1 MIKRILL
8 ILTFCV
14 LSLQVFAQREN
25 YIILFDCTLSMK
37 GSDGGPVVW
46 DDAKEI
52 LADAILSINGDN
64 AKIVVIPFQDKIGKV
79 TEFYASDKS
88 KAGIVNQILAD
99 VDKMIATKHRG
110 TSICRA
116 WDLGLRYLEEDC
128 VNFMLLMTDG
138 ADNIDLNTGNPAKL
152 DKNGQP
158 VTPADAAI
166 LEACTEEV
174 CNRVRKWCDFGPDKI
189 MSYSRLTQG
198 AQVEKIV
205 EAAKDCKNI
214 DFSDGLNISLLST
227 RTYVFNVL
235 EFKSEDEL
243 RVPLKLNNK
252 LSGKASVKYDSD
264 LFELSLLKEGFINGA
279 ATLVIRPKA
288 DYLEL
293 REKVGQ
299 ESTIRA
305 EIESEDLEDL
315 NIIIN
320 DLTLTVIGSPE
331 KVLSAEVERTD
342 LGRASHYRK
351 YLWKKASR
359 PDTLYTT
366 LSFDFN
372 EHAEAASSRVK
383 FNVTSEEGDYC
394 EFFIDGEKTSVFT
407 VDSDSE
413 VEIGVVFKPE
423 APEGYYGVQ
432 IASGYAEVDRISN
445 SRIEDGQVWKT
456 LVYGKYRIRTNP
468 LKIALISILLF
479 LVGLFCLW
487 VFVLRY
493 IFYRRLKVSLVLVG
507 KGDQTMIPR
516 RAKGFIRFVITS
528 SPKRQSGLMNL
539 LTGKVQYFMMQPED
553 GVTEDIVI
561 EPFDSKSV
569 RIRKTHKSPYVITMS
584 RLRIKKVGQPSDI
597 SEVINQ
603 ENKKTIKI
611 QIQ

>member
-1 MIKRILL
+1 
-8 ILTFCV
+8 
-14 LSLQVFAQREN
+14 
-25 YIILFDCTLSMK
+25 MK

-64 AKIVVIPFQDKIGKV
+64 AKIVVVPFQDKIGEV
-79 TEFYASDKS
+79 TEFYASDKA

-189 MSYSRLTQG
+189 MSYSRLTRG

-305 EIESEDLEDL
+305 EIESEDLENL

-351 YLWKKASR
+351 YLWKKASIYI
-359 PDTLYTT
+359 PFLYVYFVYPTAIPVYS
-366 LSFDFN
+366 L
-372 EHAEAASSRVK
+372 RK
-383 FNVTSEEGDYC
+383 FSAV
-394 EFFIDGEKTSVFT
+394 FFICTVTVFSSVNRKH
-407 VDSDSE
+407 
-413 VEIGVVFKPE
+413 I
-423 APEGYYGVQ
+423 
-432 IASGYAEVDRISN
+432 
-445 SRIEDGQVWKT
+445 
-456 LVYGKYRIRTNP
+456 
-468 LKIALISILLF
+468 
-479 LVGLFCLW
+479 C
-487 VFVLRY
+487 
-493 IFYRRLKVSLVLVG
+493 RR
-507 KGDQTMIPR
+507 
-516 RAKGFIRFVITS
+516 
-528 SPKRQSGLMNL
+528 PK
-539 LTGKVQYFMMQPED
+539 
-553 GVTEDIVI
+553 
-561 EPFDSKSV
+561 
-569 RIRKTHKSPYVITMS
+569 
-584 RLRIKKVGQPSDI
+584 
-597 SEVINQ
+597 
-603 ENKKTIKI
+603 
-611 QIQ
+611 

>member
-8 ILTFCV
+8 ILILCV
-14 LSLQVFAQREN
+14 ASFSAFAQREN
-25 YIILFDCTLSMK
+25 YIILFDCTSSMK

-52 LADAILSINGDN
+52 LANAILSINGDY
-64 AKIVVIPFQDKIGKV
+64 AKVIVIPFQDKVGKV
-79 TEFYASDKS
+79 TEFYASDKA

-99 VDKMIATKHRG
+99 VDKMIVTKHRG

-174 CNRVRKWCDFGPDKI
+174 CNRVRRWCDFGPDKI

-227 RTYVFNVL
+227 RAYVFNIL
-235 EFKSEDEL
+235 EFRSEEEL
-243 RVPLKLNNK
+243 RVPLKLNNR
-252 LSGKASVKYDSD
+252 LSGKAYVKYDSD
-264 LFELSLLKEGFINGA
+264 LFELSLQKEGFINGA
-279 ATLVIRPKA
+279 ATLVIKLKT
-288 DYLEL
+288 DYAEL

-299 ESTIRA
+299 ESVVQA
-305 EIESEDLEDL
+305 KIESEDPEDL

-320 DLTLTVIGSPE
+320 DLTLTAIGSPE
-331 KVLSAEVERTD
+331 KVLSVEVERTD
-342 LGRASHYRK
+342 LGRANHYRK
-351 YLWKKASR
+351 YLWKKASK

-372 EHAEAASSRVK
+372 DHAEAASSKVK

-394 EFFIDGEKTSVFT
+394 EFFIDGENTSTFT

-432 IASGYAEVDRISN
+432 IASEYAEVDRISN
-445 SRIEDGQVWKT
+445 SIIEDGQIWKT
-456 LVYGKYRIRTNP
+456 QVYSKYRIRTNP

-479 LVGLFCLW
+479 LIGLFCLW

-493 IFYRRLKVSLVLVG
+493 IFFPRIRTSLVLVG

-516 RAKGFIRFVITS
+516 RAKGFIKFVITS
-528 SPKRQSGLMNL
+528 SPKRQNGLMNL

-553 GVTEDIVI
+553 GVTEDIII
-561 EPFDSKSV
+561 EPFDKKSV
-569 RIRKTHKSPYVITMS
+569 RIRKTPKSPYVITMP
-584 RLRIKKVGQPSDI
+584 RLRIKKIGQPSDI
-597 SEVINQ
+597 SQVINQ